1 MSSKDR
7 TTRVA
12 VLIGTQLGAYRL
24 EAYLGEGGAARVYRA
39 REIHTQA
46 VAAVKVIS
54 PALQQDPDALER
66 FEREAQVIAQID
78 HPHIVRLYHYG
89 QDKGLRY
96 MAVQFVDG
104 PDLESVLQTQRQKG
118 KWMPYTEAARL
129 IGEVAQA
136 LDYIHSLGLVHRDVK
151 AANVLLDESGH
162 SYLSDFGLVLL
173 QPKGTR
179 GEVLG
184 SPHYLAPEQAIFS
197 AHATALSDL
206 YSLGVIAYELFT
218 GRLPFDDPDP
228 LEVALQ
234 QMTRRPPAP
243 AGLRP
248 ELPAALEQVLL
259 RALDKQPAGR
269 YPGGAELAEAIH
281 QAIASAPPGAGQD

>member
-1 MSSKDR
+1 MNSEDR
-7 TTRVA
+7 TSRVA
-12 VLIGTQLGAYRL
+12 VLIGTQLGAYHL
-24 EAYLGEGGAARVYRA
+24 EAYLGEGSAARVYRA
-39 REIHTQA
+39 REVHTQA
-46 VAAVKVIS
+46 VVAVKVIS
-54 PALQQDPDALER
+54 PGTQQDPDALER

-104 PDLESVLQTQRQKG
+104 PDLESMLQSMRQQG
-118 KWMPYTEAARL
+118 KWVPYREAARL
-129 IGEVAQA
+129 VGEIGQA
-136 LDYIHSLGLVHRDVK
+136 LDYIHGLELVHRDVK
-151 AANVLLDESGH
+151 APNVLLDSRGH

-173 QPKGTR
+173 QPIGTR

-184 SPHYLAPEQAIFS
+184 SPHYLAPEQAISS

-234 QMTRRPPAP
+234 QMTRQPPAP
-243 AGLRP
+243 GSLRP

-259 RALDKQPAGR
+259 RALDKQPAKR
-269 YPGGAELAEAIH
+269 YPSGAALTAAIR
-281 QAIASAPPGAGQD
+281 QAVGV